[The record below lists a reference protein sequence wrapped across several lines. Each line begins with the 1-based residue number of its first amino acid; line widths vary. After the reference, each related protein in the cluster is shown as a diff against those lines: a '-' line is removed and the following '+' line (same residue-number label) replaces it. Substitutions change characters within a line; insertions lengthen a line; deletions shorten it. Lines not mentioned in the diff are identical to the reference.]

1 MYSTFH
7 GLELGKRG
15 ILSQQTA
22 LTTTGHNIANANT
35 KGYTRQQAEIQSSRS
50 LAYPGMNS
58 GTQPMQMGTGV
69 EITQLK
75 RIRNQFLD
83 VQFRNEEQ
91 KLGYYETKAEALSN
105 VEAVFN
111 EPSDYGLDMALNR
124 FWQSMQELAKQ
135 PDSLAART
143 IVLAEGQNV
152 TTNLNEISVG
162 LTQNQQNLASQL
174 TTKAAEINNSLLE
187 VDSLN
192 KQIALAVASGHQP
205 NDLMDKRDLLLDSL
219 TKQIGVQIT
228 PGENGKVELSL
239 GGEQLLTSSEVKT
252 FSIDPQAGGVL
263 VGTKVVSLENSEV
276 KGLLDSHGYKVNG
289 TMTGDIPSLLGKVD
303 ALAKAMAEQLNEI
316 HASDT
321 ATNLEGKTEKLLF
334 FVDKNNPTE
343 APKDAANMILNPLLV
358 NKPEKIA
365 AAKSLNAGDS
375 SNAFEM
381 ADLQNKKVSIDA
393 KETTIGDYYHMIL
406 SEVGMAVQSAQNLR
420 DNADLRVQQIDTQR
434 QSVSGVS
441 IDEEMTNMVRYQ
453 QAYNAAAKYVSTV
466 NEMLDKL
473 INGMI

>member
-15 ILSQQTA
+15 ILSQQSA

-35 KGYTRQQAEIQSSRS
+35 KGYTRQQAEIQATRS
-50 LAYPGMNS
+50 LAYPSMNG

-69 EITQLK
+69 EISQLK

-83 VQFRNEEQ
+83 MQYRNEDQ
-91 KLGYYETKAEALSN
+91 KLGYYEAKAEALAN

-111 EPSDYGLDMALNR
+111 EPSDFGLDMALNR
-124 FWQSMQELAKQ
+124 FWKGMQELAKQ

-152 TTNLNEISVG
+152 ATNLNEISTG
-162 LTQNQQNLASQL
+162 LTENQQNLALKL

-187 VDSLN
+187 VDTLN
-192 KQIALAVASGHQP
+192 KQIALSVASGQQP

-219 TKQIGVQIT
+219 TKQIGVQVT

-239 GGEQLLTSSEVKT
+239 GGELLLTNTEVKT
-252 FSIDPQAGGVL
+252 FSIDPQAGGAI
-263 VGTKVVSLENSEV
+263 VGTKGISLENSEI
-276 KGLLDSHGYKVNG
+276 KGLLDSHGYMVNDK
-289 TMTGDIPSLLGKVD
+289 MTGDIPTFQTKLD
-303 ALAKAMAEQLNEI
+303 ALAKAIAGQLNAI
-316 HASDT
+316 HSNDKAI
-321 ATNLEGKTEKLLF
+321 NLEGKAEKLLF

-343 APKDAANMILNPLLV
+343 PATDAANMILNPLLAG
-358 NKPEKIA
+358 NPEKIA
-365 AAKSLNAGDS
+365 AGQTTNSGDS
-375 SNAFEM
+375 SNAIEM
-381 ADLQNKKVSIDA
+381 ANLQTKKITIDG
-393 KETTIGDYYHMIL
+393 KETTIGDFYHMIL
-406 SEVGMAVQSAQNLR
+406 SEVGMSVQSAKNLR
-420 DNADLRVQQIDTQR
+420 DNAELRVQQIDTQR
-434 QSVSGVS
+434 QSISGVS